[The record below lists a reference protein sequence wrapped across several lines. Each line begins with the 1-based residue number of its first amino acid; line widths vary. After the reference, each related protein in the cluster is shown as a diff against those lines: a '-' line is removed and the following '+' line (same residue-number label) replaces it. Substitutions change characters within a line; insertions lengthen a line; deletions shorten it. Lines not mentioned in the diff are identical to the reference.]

1 MTMEVR
7 TILEL
12 IQIFATY
19 SVCVLL
25 FPYIVFYRYL
35 HEKKL
40 VEKFIICI
48 TIGNFYIM
56 NIVFLMFLLRIP
68 SKPMLYIISI
78 CPAVFAWRQINQ
90 PGIKRFFS
98 ALYTGFSRLFLGEAK
113 IRTIAALLLHR
124 PKKALGNIIHSVFS
138 HAIHH
143 FLEWALLLGL
153 LSFASWYYSYQAVTN
168 YAYGA
173 PDMVIHHY
181 WVNQMSVGNIFCAG
195 IYPFGFHNVIYF
207 IHTFF
212 GIPTLSLMRVFGVV
226 QTLYI
231 FLMLYVLLRKVC
243 RSRYM
248 PFLGVFLFTLPN
260 LFGVLSNMRYQCTI
274 PQEYAMLFLYP
285 CAYFLIQF
293 FERKKQEIQTEKD
306 WQKKKKLYAWMEQY
320 HILPSTRS
328 LAFFAMSFSMTLA
341 VHFYITI
348 VAIFL
353 CLAVAVAYFPIVLK
367 PRYFWSIALAGIIS
381 LAAAVAPMGIAYL
394 QGTPLEGSL
403 RWALSIIT
411 PASSGNNAAEG
422 SDSTPEQTE
431 EIDENTNN
439 ESEEETDAS
448 SAENPSFLTDTSENQ
463 TGNSPSF
470 LSRVQNFALQKGR
483 ALLFSLKATAKKI
496 QNNFNSFNKAVCEC
510 LVTAY
515 NGEELCKFIVW
526 LTEGLIAFSVVLVFI
541 RRKFYYRNILSMGL
555 YLFFLFL
562 MTGGSRFHLPSLM
575 DWGRASIFLA
585 YAAPLA
591 GACAADIIYAIIC
604 RPFRYHRFTE
614 ILPIGL
620 TCTLT
625 ALTVNYDIV
634 KPLSIVYTVQSRGEV
649 TCNYEIMENYPDK
662 SWTIVAT
669 TSSLHIIMEKGWH
682 VETCNFL
689 NAMEDYTTDSRFIIP
704 TKYVFFYIEKMPLA
718 YGVAAPVDS
727 PPANLGPV
735 SKENAEKPT
744 SFGGGN
750 VYGIENRNQLESR
763 MYYWAQ
769 AFKKRY
775 PQEFQIYYEDESFI
789 CYRITQNEYNLYNFA
804 INYGYNK

>member
-12 IQIFATY
+12 LQVFTAY
-19 SVCVLL
+19 SVCILL
-25 FPYIVFYRYL
+25 FPYIVFYHYL
-35 HEKKL
+35 HEKTL
-40 VEKFIICI
+40 AEKFIICI
-48 TIGNFYIM
+48 IIGNFYIM
-56 NIVFLMFLLRIP
+56 NIVFLMFLLHIP
-68 SKPMLYIISI
+68 SKGMLYFLSVA
-78 CPAVFAWRQINQ
+78 PAVFAWRQINQ
-90 PGIKRFFS
+90 PGIKRFFTI
-98 ALYTGFSRLFLGEAK
+98 LYTQVSRLFLGEAK
-113 IRTIAALLLHR
+113 IRTIGGILLSR
-124 PKKALGNIIHSVFS
+124 PKKVLGNIIRGIFS
-138 HAIHH
+138 HAVHH

-153 LSFASWYYSYQAVTN
+153 LSFAVWYYSYQAVTN

-181 WVNQMSVGNIFCAG
+181 WVNQLEAGNIFCAG
-195 IYPFGFHNVIYF
+195 IYPFGFHNVMYF
-207 IHTFF
+207 IHTFL
-212 GIPTLSLMRVFGVV
+212 GIPTLSLMRVFGVI
-226 QTLYI
+226 QTMFI
-231 FLMLYVLLRKVC
+231 FLMIYVLLRKVC
-243 RSRYM
+243 HSRYM
-248 PFLGVFLFTLPN
+248 PFFGIFLFTLPN

-293 FERKKQEIQTEKD
+293 FERKKQETETERE
-306 WQKKKKLYAWMEQY
+306 WRQKKKLYAWLDQY

-348 VAIFL
+348 IAILL
-353 CLAVAVAYFPIVLK
+353 CLAVAVAYFPVVLK
-367 PRYFWSIALAGIIS
+367 PRFFWSIALAGILS
-381 LAAAVAPMGIAYL
+381 LAAAIAPMGIAYM

-403 RWALSIIT
+403 RWALSVIT
-411 PASSGNNAAEG
+411 PASSGGDTAEDSNNTA
-422 SDSTPEQTE
+422 P
-431 EIDENTNN
+431 
-439 ESEEETDAS
+439 EETEAPQENIENNMDNEAS
-448 SAENPSFLTDTSENQ
+448 SAEDPSFLTDSSEGR
-463 TGNSPSF
+463 TGDTTSF
-470 LSRVQNFALQKGR
+470 LSRAQSFISEKGR
-483 ALLFSLKATAKKI
+483 ALLYYLKASAKNMQEKL
-496 QNNFNSFNKAVCEC
+496 NSFNSIVCEC

-515 NGEELCKFIVW
+515 NGQELCRFIVL
-526 LTEGLIAFSVVLVFI
+526 LTEGLIAFSALMVFI

-562 MTGGSRFHLPSLM
+562 MTGGSRLHLPSLM

-585 YAAPLA
+585 YGVPLA
-591 GACAADIIYAIIC
+591 DACATDIIYAIIC

-625 ALTVNYDIV
+625 ALTVSYDYI

-669 TSSLHIIMEKGWH
+669 TSSLHIIMGKGWH

-689 NAMEDYTTDSRFIIP
+689 NAMQDYTSDSRFIIP
-704 TKYVFFYIEKMPLA
+704 TKHVFFYIEKLPLA

-744 SFGGGN
+744 SFGGGS
-750 VYGIENRNQLESR
+750 VYGIENRNQLQSR

-769 AFKKRY
+769 AFKKKY
-775 PQEFQIYYEDESFI
+775 PQEFQIYYEDDSFI

-804 INYGYNK
+804 IDYGFNK

>member
-40 VEKFIICI
+40 AEKFIICVI
-48 TIGNFYIM
+48 IGNFYII
-56 NIVFLMFLLRIP
+56 NIVFLMFLLHIP
-68 SKPMLYIISI
+68 SRPMLYIISI

-124 PKKALGNIIHSVFS
+124 PKKVLGNIIRSIFS
-138 HAIHH
+138 HGVHH
-143 FLEWALLLGL
+143 FIEWALLVGL
-153 LSFASWYYSYQAVTN
+153 LSFNIWYYSYQAFTN
-168 YAYGA
+168 YAYGTS
-173 PDMVIHHY
+173 DIIVHHS
-181 WVNQMSVGNIFCAG
+181 WINQMSQGNIFCAG
-195 IYPFGFHNVIYF
+195 IYPFGFHNILYF
-207 IHTFF
+207 LHTFF
-212 GIPTLSLMRVFGVV
+212 NIPTFSIMRVFGVV
-226 QTLYI
+226 QAIYI
-231 FLMLYVLLRKVC
+231 YIMLYMLLRKIC
-243 RSRYM
+243 RSRYI
-248 PFLGVFLFTLPN
+248 PFFGVFIFTLPN
-260 LFGVLSNMRYQCTI
+260 LFSLLANMRYQWSI

-328 LAFFAMSFSMTLA
+328 LAFFGMSFSMTLA

-348 VAIFL
+348 IAILL

-367 PRYFWSIALAGIIS
+367 ARYFWSIALAGLLS
-381 LAAAVAPMGIAYL
+381 LICAVAPLGIAYL
-394 QGTPLEGSL
+394 QGIPLEGSL
-403 RWALSIIT
+403 RWAISVMT
-411 PASSGNNAAEG
+411 PGSSEEGAENKLADNT
-422 SDSTPEQTE
+422 SEQTE
-431 EIDENTNN
+431 EITDNTT
-439 ESEEETDAS
+439 EETTSEKKSSSEADFFEDNLQDNDISVLTRIKNFILLKGQSLLS
-448 SAENPSFLTDTSENQ
+448 SAKSAFR
-463 TGNSPSF
+463 G
-470 LSRVQNFALQKGR
+470 LQQK
-483 ALLFSLKATAKKI
+483 FNDFNDVI
-496 QNNFNSFNKAVCEC
+496 INNLCSG
-510 LVTAY
+510 Y
-515 NGEELCKFIVW
+515 NGLELSTSVVW
-526 LTEGLIAFSVVLVFI
+526 LSEGLIVFTIFMILV
-541 RRKFYYRNILSMGL
+541 RRLFYYRNLLSIGIYMLFMILLACATSL
-555 YLFFLFL
+555 
-562 MTGGSRFHLPSLM
+562 HLPAPM
-575 DWGRASIFLA
+575 EFERAIIFLA
-585 YAAPLA
+585 YATPLLF
-591 GACAADIIYAIIC
+591 ACAADVIYAIIC

-620 TCTLT
+620 TCTL
-625 ALTVNYDIV
+625 AFLTVKYDYV
-634 KPLSIVYTVQSRGEV
+634 KPLSIVYALQTRGEII
-649 TCNYEIMENYPDK
+649 CNYEIMENYPEK
-662 SWTIVAT
+662 SWTIVT
-669 TSSLHIIMEKGWH
+669 TTNSIQLIIDKGWH
-682 VETCNFL
+682 MEICNFL
-689 NAMEDYTTDSRFIIP
+689 NAMEDYTTDSRVTIP
-704 TKYVFFYIEKMPLA
+704 TKYVFFYIEKFPLA
-718 YGVAAPVDS
+718 YGAFAPVDD
-727 PPANLGPV
+727 PLANLGPV
-735 SKENAEKPT
+735 SKENAEKPA
-744 SFGGGN
+744 SFSGGN